1 MKDTGERLI
10 PEGHHQTLTYGEH
23 ISRYL
28 SVTDVVKDKVVLD
41 IASGTGYGTQLIAKT
56 AKKVYGVDYS
66 PEAIEYSKQNHSSDN
81 VEFKVGDAHN
91 IPMDDKSV
99 DVVVSLE
106 TIEHLKDPAKFIS
119 EVKRILKKG
128 GQFIVSTP
136 NDDEYI
142 EDNEFHLHEF
152 NLNELKQLISE
163 NFKNSTFYYQ
173 GAYFSAA
180 LLEENTFTKGG
191 RWEGRLEKTFG
202 QPQQKAIYYLAA
214 ASDGELEKLTQTAA
228 LADIWSTK
236 EDLERAKSQ
245 KAHNDNMNK
254 ELKKLQKIIAK
265 LEQENKILSGELT
278 DIKTSKGWKALTKV
292 YTAKKNISRK

>member
-106 TIEHLKDPAKFIS
+106 TIEHLKDPAKF
-119 EVKRILKKG
+119 
-128 GQFIVSTP
+128 
-136 NDDEYI
+136 
-142 EDNEFHLHEF
+142 LH
-152 NLNELKQLISE
+152 
-163 NFKNSTFYYQ
+163 
-173 GAYFSAA
+173 
-180 LLEENTFTKGG
+180 
-191 RWEGRLEKTFG
+191 
-202 QPQQKAIYYLAA
+202 
-214 ASDGELEKLTQTAA
+214 QT
-228 LADIWSTK
+228 T
-236 EDLERAKSQ
+236 
-245 KAHNDNMNK
+245 MN
-254 ELKKLQKIIAK
+254 I
-265 LEQENKILSGELT
+265 
-278 DIKTSKGWKALTKV
+278 
-292 YTAKKNISRK
+292 